1 MSQSGWRKWHRW
13 VGAVAAPFLLFAAV
27 TGVALA
33 ATEWFGE
40 DEEKRERLREVVSP
54 VTLPALPAAWGEPL
68 GKALATV
75 AKEAPGA
82 PVDKV
87 LVEFKG
93 EPPTV
98 VVYIGKP
105 GGGEDRKFVCDAS
118 TGRLLRVE
126 GYEDKPFL
134 VRLHSG
140 EAVGDWGLGLAVLWG
155 TATVGL
161 TASGVVIYLLMRKP
175 GATGR
180 RRIFW

>member
-1 MSQSGWRKWHRW
+1 MTQLAWRKWHRW
-13 VGAVAAPFLLFAAV
+13 AGAVAAPFLLFVSV

-40 DEEKRERLREVVSP
+40 DEGRRERLREVVSP
-54 VTLPALPAAWGEPL
+54 VTLPAPPAAWGEPL
-68 GKALATV
+68 GKALAT
-75 AKEAPGA
+75 AAHEAPGA

-98 VVYIGKP
+98 VVYTGKP
-105 GGGEDRKFVCDAS
+105 GGGEDRKFVCDAR
-118 TGRLLRVE
+118 TGELLRVE
-126 GYEDKPFL
+126 GYADKPFL

-140 EAVGDWGLGLAVLWG
+140 EAAGDWGLGFAILWG
-155 TATVGL
+155 TALAGL
-161 TASGVVIYLLMRKP
+161 TASGTAIYLLMRKP